1 MLTLFILL
9 AELIGSTVALVWI
22 TAMLGFADEMHRS
35 QKASVLGKVIA
46 FMCMITACFPLIM
59 TGWLGWKYYFS
70 DTLWSD
76 VPFGWWLH
84 VIVSLVC
91 FPACWGMIYLYD
103 ASYKGRV

>member
-9 AELIGSTVALVWI
+9 GELIASTVALVWI

-35 QKASVLGKVIA
+35 HKASWLGKLIA
-46 FMCMITACFPLIM
+46 VACMITACTPLLV

-70 DTLWSD
+70 EATWQE

-84 VIVSLVC
+84 VLVAAVC
-91 FPACWGMIYLYD
+91 YPACWGMVYLYD